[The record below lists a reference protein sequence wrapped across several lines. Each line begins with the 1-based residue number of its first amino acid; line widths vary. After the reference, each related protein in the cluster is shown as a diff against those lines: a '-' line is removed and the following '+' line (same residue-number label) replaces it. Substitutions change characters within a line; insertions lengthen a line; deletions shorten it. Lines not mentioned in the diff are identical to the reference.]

1 MTSRSANLNKQRRRR
16 LREIG
21 LLVASALCAAIVGC
35 QDRSQ
40 VATATPEQTEQTT
53 LTERLCSKALA
64 AEPNEQVN
72 RISANLAAKNESV
85 LSTASSHAVG
95 AERNRPGVR
104 LESTAVP
111 EKTEIR
117 SPGKIL
123 PPPPSQSATD
133 TPEDQASP
141 TEVHIPILDKP
152 GMADELISVNFDQ
165 VDIRIMLKTIG
176 DITGVNFVID
186 ESVRGTV
193 TVISPTKIRL
203 GDVYSFLES
212 ILEVRGYAAVPT
224 EGLVKI
230 VLRAEAV
237 RRNLQVRSGSN
248 PSAIPQSDSLVTQI
262 IPLSYADVTEVSHVI
277 QPLLAAGSHW
287 ATYPRTNSIVI
298 TDTSS
303 NIHHIAKII
312 QKLDVPGSKEQVTVI
327 GLAYASAEVLSEQV
341 TRIMQKSRISS
352 PPAGRTAPRI
362 ETGIKILPDPRTNSL
377 IVVANAQDTETIRR
391 LAEQLDIERPRGT
404 NNVHVV
410 YLKNAPAKETATS
423 LTAALTN
430 MRIAGA
436 LDGTQHIQVTADEG
450 TNALIITATA
460 QDFETIAEIIE
471 KLDIVREQVLVEMFL
486 MEVSQDMLKEF
497 GIDWAT
503 LDEAVEGSIRAF
515 ATTNL
520 GPRVDFLSG
529 DLEGLA
535 VGAWR
540 LDGTDVRI
548 GALLAALEKESG
560 VNILSTPHIT
570 TSNHQRARIIVGENR
585 PFVTGERITETD
597 PSTPT
602 VIRTFKYRDVGITLD
617 ITPHISQSGLVRLD
631 IDSEFTKVVESVSV
645 SVEAPTTA
653 KRQAQ
658 TVVSMNSGSTI
669 VIGGLIRDD
678 KVTLEKKVPLLGDIP
693 LLGALFKFRRDQL
706 QKTNLLIFITPHIL
720 ASQQDLE
727 QITEKKRQEMSS
739 AVEDIKKDNGGPQ

>member
-1 MTSRSANLNKQRRRR
+1 M
-16 LREIG
+16 
-21 LLVASALCAAIVGC
+21 
-35 QDRSQ
+35 
-40 VATATPEQTEQTT
+40 
-53 LTERLCSKALA
+53 
-64 AEPNEQVN
+64 
-72 RISANLAAKNESV
+72 
-85 LSTASSHAVG
+85 
-95 AERNRPGVR
+95 
-104 LESTAVP
+104 
-111 EKTEIR
+111 
-117 SPGKIL
+117 
-123 PPPPSQSATD
+123 PPPSQSATD

-212 ILEVRGYAAVPT
+212 ILEVRGYAAVAT

-230 VLRAEAV
+230 VPRAEAV
-237 RRNLQVRSGSN
+237 RRNLQVRSGSD

-312 QKLDVPGSKEQVTVI
+312 RKLDVPGSKEQVTVI

-341 TRIMQKSRISS
+341 TRIMQKSRVS
-352 PPAGRTAPRI
+352 PPSAGAGRTTPRI
-362 ETGIKILPDPRTNSL
+362 ETDIKIIPDPRTNAL
-377 IVVANAQDTETIRR
+377 IVVANAQDTQTIRR

-423 LTAALTN
+423 LTTALTN
-430 MRIAGA
+430 LRIAGA
-436 LDGTQHIQVTADEG
+436 LNGTQHVQVTADEG

-471 KLDIVREQVLVEMFL
+471 KLDIVREQVLVEML
-486 MEVSQDMLKEF
+486 ITEVSQDVLKEF
-497 GIDWAT
+497 GIDWAS
-503 LDEAVEGSIRAF
+503 LDEAVEDSIRVFTA
-515 ATTNL
+515 TNL

-535 VGAWR
+535 VGAFR
-540 LDGTDVRI
+540 ADGGDVRI

-560 VNILSTPHIT
+560 VNILSTPHIL
-570 TSNHQRARIIVGENR
+570 TSNHHRARIIVGEHI
-585 PFVTGERITETD
+585 PFVKQSRITETTD
-597 PSTPT
+597 FITPT
-602 VIRTFKYRDVGITLD
+602 VIKEFEYRDVGIILE
-617 ITPHISQSGLVRLD
+617 IAPHISQSGLIRLE
-631 IDSEFTKVVESVSV
+631 IDSEFTKVIESVTGV
-645 SVEAPTTA
+645 MDTPTTA

-658 TVVSMNSGSTI
+658 TVVTMNSGST
-669 VIGGLIRDD
+669 VAIGGLIRDD
-678 KVTLEKKVPLLGDIP
+678 RVTVEKKVPLLGDLP
-693 LLGALFKFRRDQL
+693 LVGGLFRFKSNLL

-720 ASQQDLE
+720 GSQQDLE
-727 QITEKKRQEMSS
+727 EITEKKRQEMSG
-739 AVEDIKKDNGGPQ
+739 AVESIEKGNGEQQ